1 MNTLPEKDLPPGRH
15 RLLKEHLM
23 TEIRQA
29 SQVPRRDETPARVRS
44 KWLRP
49 AIAAVAVAAV
59 AATVVV
65 AMPASDGKSGP
76 GAAPGASKQVSKDV
90 SKDVPKDAATLLGDI
105 ALAAEHQK
113 VPGNIRDDQF
123 VYIES
128 RVGYSVY
135 ENNKPA
141 RVEPIHEREIW
152 LSVDGD
158 HWGLLK
164 EDNHIGTTKLEP
176 DPLHTPSDTDYRNL
190 QTLPTD
196 PDKMLD
202 WLHKNGN
209 GGTSENQQAFAL
221 VGDLVSESL
230 LPPDVGAALF
240 RAAAKIPGV
249 VVVPDAVDAAG
260 RHGVA
265 VARVDG
271 GEREELIF
279 DRETKKYLG
288 ERVVAVEDLPSGFKK
303 GQTTGSSA
311 ILKREVVDKAGQR
324 P

>member
-15 RLLKEHLM
+15 ELLKEHLM
-23 TEIRQA
+23 TEIRQV
-29 SQVPRRDETPARVRS
+29 SERQDTPAPARGRA

-49 AIAAVAVAAV
+49 AIAAAAVAAV

-65 AMPASDGKSGP
+65 ALPSDGKTT
-76 GAAPGASKQVSKDV
+76 AGASKEAV
-90 SKDVPKDAATLLGDI
+90 ALLGDI

-113 VPGNIRDDQF
+113 VPDNIRDDQF

-128 RVGYSVY
+128 KVGHSTQ
-135 ENNKPA
+135 EEGKPA
-141 RVEPIHEREIW
+141 RLDPIHQREIW
-152 LSVDGD
+152 LSVDGTR
-158 HWGLLK
+158 WGLLEEK
-164 EDNHIGTTKLEP
+164 HNGNDHVKL
-176 DPLHTPSDTDYRNL
+176 DPETPGVPSNTNYRNL
-190 QTLPTD
+190 QTLLTD

-202 WLHKNGN
+202 WLHKASD
-209 GGTSENQQAFAL
+209 GGKSEDQNTFVL
-221 VGDLVSESL
+221 VGDLVGESL
-230 LPPDVGAALF
+230 LPPDVAAALF

-265 VARVDG
+265 VARVDS

-279 DRETKKYLG
+279 DKKTHEYLG
-288 ERVVAVEDLPSGFKK
+288 EREVAVEDLSWGFKK

-311 ILKREVVDKAGQR
+311 ILKREVVDKAGRR